1 MALQSNS
8 GNKNI
13 TVKVAGP
20 SVPILGLLGVVFV
33 TLKLLG
39 HITWSWWWVTAPF
52 WGPLALWLVLV
63 TLVLIGIAGFT
74 LLSSLGKKVS

>member
-8 GNKNI
+8 DNKNI